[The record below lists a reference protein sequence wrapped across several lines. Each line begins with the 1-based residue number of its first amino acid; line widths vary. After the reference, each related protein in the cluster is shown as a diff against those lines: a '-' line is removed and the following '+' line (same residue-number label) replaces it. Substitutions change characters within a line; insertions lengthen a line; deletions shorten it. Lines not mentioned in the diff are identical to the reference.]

1 MELAL
6 QVVGLKM
13 TGKIEDAKN
22 VAMRIVGNAG
32 SDGSDSNNNSNSNS
46 GLMQLSNSP
55 SMRNLRPLLF
65 VRAGETSD
73 FENRILDFLSVMDTP
88 IGVSAP
94 NSISTPNAISY
105 PSPSGQTLLHL
116 AVSLGFS
123 SLTSFLVKHGADVDA
138 RDRNGFTPLHFAA
151 LAQSQACASI
161 LLKAGAD
168 VEVVDAH
175 GKTPEEI
182 ASPGFFD
189 NSNGGE
195 SESDEHSD
203 DEDAELGDAE
213 EEADIQLRQ
222 IISRRISRRSSRLN
236 INHSVRGTPRR
247 SVDVS
252 RAATPPPVVEDKP
265 KPVDIKA
272 DDDSDAADAKR
283 AASFMEKMIQRTLAQ
298 IPATQGIIPQLPLP
312 HLPNLPDLPAV
323 PWGALP
329 QIPIV
334 FPVFVPMMP
343 NWPYFRG
350 TENAPEAGAPDDKIQ
365 GDDANRNMGALAIRA
380 AQEWRATWEKWVA
393 LAVATTARQ
402 QTEELPPPVYT
413 PRAAGD
419 EVSAQSQEVREA
431 QEPMASTSSAR
442 PHPPE
447 IRPVGYDSTPVPD
460 QIVESFGYQ
469 PTAKQTQKLEKKRRI
484 SLSSS
489 FFVEARTVLVTD
501 DRMLLLFWL
510 PILFCESYSRSRS
523 RVGINCDAN
532 SVFALG
538 FPQWGPFCLPDYQ
551 NGSSSQGGTSYLK
564 FFSLD
569 NSSIHL
575 SSTCCQKVVF
585 H

>member
-32 SDGSDSNNNSNSNS
+32 SDGSDSNNNTNTNS

-65 VRAGETSD
+65 LRAGENSD

-88 IGVSAP
+88 MGVSAP
-94 NSISTPNAISY
+94 NSISTPDAISY

-116 AVSLGFS
+116 AVFLGFS
-123 SLTSFLVKHGADVDA
+123 SLTSFLIKHGADLDA

-161 LLKAGAD
+161 LLEAGAD

-175 GKTPEEI
+175 GKTPEEV

-189 NSNGGE
+189 NYSSNGGE
-195 SESDEHSD
+195 SESDEYSE

-252 RAATPPPVVEDKP
+252 RAATPPPVIEDKP

-329 QIPIV
+329 QIPMV

-343 NWPYFRG
+343 NWPSFRG
-350 TENAPEAGAPDDKIQ
+350 TENPPGAGAPDDKIQ

-419 EVSAQSQEVREA
+419 EVSTESQEV
-431 QEPMASTSSAR
+431 PSVASTSSAK

-469 PTAKQTQKLEKKRRI
+469 PTAKQTQKLEKKRRFS
-484 SLSSS
+484 SLRLSLLKL
-489 FFVEARTVLVTD
+489 TVLVTD

-510 PILFCESYSRSRS
+510 PILFRESYSRNRS
-523 RVGINCDAN
+523 RVGIDCNIN

-538 FPQWGPFCLPDYQ
+538 FPQWGPFRLSDYQ
-551 NGSSSQGGTSYLK
+551 NGSSS
-564 FFSLD
+564 
-569 NSSIHL
+569 
-575 SSTCCQKVVF
+575 
-585 H
+585 

>member
-32 SDGSDSNNNSNSNS
+32 SDGSDSNNNSNNNSGMMQMSNS
-46 GLMQLSNSP
+46 S

-65 VRAGETSD
+65 LRAGENSD
-73 FENRILDFLSVMDTP
+73 FENRILDFLSVMHTP
-88 IGVSAP
+88 MGVSAP
-94 NSISTPNAISY
+94 NSISTPDAISH

-116 AVSLGFS
+116 AVFLGFS
-123 SLTSFLVKHGADVDA
+123 SLTSFLVKHGADLDA

-151 LAQSQACASI
+151 LAKSQACASI
-161 LLKAGAD
+161 LLEAGAD
-168 VEVVDAH
+168 IEIVDAH

-189 NSNGGE
+189 NCSSNGGD

-236 INHSVRGTPRR
+236 INYSVRGTPRR

-252 RAATPPPVVEDKP
+252 RAPTPSPIVEEKP
-265 KPVDIKA
+265 EPVDTKA
-272 DDDSDAADAKR
+272 KDDADAADAKR

-329 QIPIV
+329 QIPQIPMV
-334 FPVFVPMMP
+334 FPIFVPMMP

-350 TENAPEAGAPDDKIQ
+350 TENTPEAGAPDDKIQ
-365 GDDANRNMGALAIRA
+365 GDDANRNMGALAIKA

-419 EVSAQSQEVREA
+419 EVSAESQEVSGV
-431 QEPMASTSSAR
+431 QEPVASTSSAR
-442 PHPPE
+442 PHPAE

-469 PTAKQTQKLEKKRRI
+469 PTAKQAQKLEKKRRI
-484 SLSSS
+484 S
-489 FFVEARTVLVTD
+489 RLV
-501 DRMLLLFWL
+501 
-510 PILFCESYSRSRS
+510 
-523 RVGINCDAN
+523 
-532 SVFALG
+532 
-538 FPQWGPFCLPDYQ
+538 
-551 NGSSSQGGTSYLK
+551 
-564 FFSLD
+564 SL
-569 NSSIHL
+569 
-575 SSTCCQKVVF
+575 C
-585 H
+585 